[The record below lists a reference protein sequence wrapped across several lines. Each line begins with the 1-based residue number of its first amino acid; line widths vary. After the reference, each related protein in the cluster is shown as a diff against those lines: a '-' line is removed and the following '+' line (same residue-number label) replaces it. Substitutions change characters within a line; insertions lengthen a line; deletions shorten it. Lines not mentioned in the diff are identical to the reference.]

1 MKIRNVLYIFLMI
14 IFIVLAYFLIDRGIN
29 TRTKIYINYQDSSDI
44 IYKVYLND
52 GNYLGINNKYN
63 TSLVNKISF
72 NYNFKSIFST
82 SVNGFYKYN
91 IEGILVAYT
100 DDINDSLLQKKYILL
115 GDIVNTLN
123 SNGNTIN
130 IDQNID
136 IDYVKY
142 RKELNNISKEY
153 NTLVNGYLE
162 LRFNVKENLN
172 FNGIDNIKEDS
183 KQIKVIIPLSYDYFK
198 INVIKNDNKTDSY
211 YDFSKKQ
218 PVNYLLMIL
227 GALSLSLG
235 ISFLA
240 LVIRE
245 MVITYDKESA
255 YNKKLKKILGKYSD
269 KIVNIKKFYNKKK
282 YNLIYVDSFKELLE
296 VYDKVENPISF
307 REIKKN
313 SKAIFLLIDGDNAW
327 IYELSSD
334 SMK

>member
-1 MKIRNVLYIFLMI
+1 MKIRNVLYVFLMI

-29 TRTKIYINYQDSSDI
+29 AKTKVYVNYKDNNDI
-44 IYKVYLND
+44 TYKVYLND
-52 GNYLGINNKYN
+52 NSYLGMNNRYN
-63 TSLVNKISF
+63 TSLVNKINFDYS
-72 NYNFKSIFST
+72 FKSVFNT
-82 SVNGFYKYN
+82 NVNGFYSYN
-91 IEGILVAYT
+91 VEGLLVVYT
-100 DDINDSLLQKKYILL
+100 DNINDSLLQKKYILL
-115 GDIVNTLN
+115 EDTVNTLN
-123 SNGNTIN
+123 NNEKIIKLDN
-130 IDQNID
+130 NID
-136 IDYVKY
+136 IDYIKF
-142 RKELNNISKEY
+142 RKELSNISKEY

-162 LRFNVKENLN
+162 LRFNIKESLN
-172 FNGIDNIKEDS
+172 FSGIENTKEDS
-183 KQIKVIIPLSYDYFK
+183 KQMKVIIPLSYDYFK
-198 INVIKNDNKTDSY
+198 INVIKNDDKIDSY

-227 GALSLSLG
+227 GALSLSSG

-245 MVITYDKESA
+245 MVITYKKESA
-255 YNKKLKKILGKYSD
+255 YNKELRKILGAYND
-269 KIVNIKKFYNKKK
+269 IIINIKKFYNKKK

-313 SKAIFLLIDGDNAW
+313 SKAIFVLIDDDSAW

>member
-1 MKIRNVLYIFLMI
+1 MKIRNVLYVFLMI

-29 TRTKIYINYQDSSDI
+29 AKTKVYVNYKDNNDI
-44 IYKVYLND
+44 TYKVYLND
-52 GNYLGINNKYN
+52 NSYLGMNNRYN
-63 TSLVNKISF
+63 TSLVNKINFDYS
-72 NYNFKSIFST
+72 FKSVFNT
-82 SVNGFYKYN
+82 NVNGFYSYN
-91 IEGILVAYT
+91 VEGLLVVYT
-100 DDINDSLLQKKYILL
+100 DNINDSLLQKKYILL
-115 GDIVNTLN
+115 EDTVNTLN
-123 SNGNTIN
+123 NNEKIIKLDN
-130 IDQNID
+130 NID
-136 IDYVKY
+136 IDYIKF
-142 RKELNNISKEY
+142 RKELSNISKEY

-162 LRFNVKENLN
+162 LRFNIKESLN
-172 FNGIDNIKEDS
+172 FSGIENTKEDS
-183 KQIKVIIPLSYDYFK
+183 KQMKVIIPLSYDYFK
-198 INVIKNDNKTDSY
+198 INVIKNDDKIDSY

-227 GALSLSLG
+227 GALSLSSG

-245 MVITYDKESA
+245 MVITYKKESA
-255 YNKKLKKILGKYSD
+255 YNKELRKILGAYGD
-269 KIVNIKKFYNKKK
+269 IIVNIKKFYNKKK

-313 SKAIFLLIDGDNAW
+313 SKAIFVLIDDDSAW

>member
-1 MKIRNVLYIFLMI
+1 MKIRNVLYVFLMI

-29 TRTKIYINYQDSSDI
+29 AKTKVYVNYKDNNDI
-44 IYKVYLND
+44 TYKVYLND
-52 GNYLGINNKYN
+52 NSYLGMNNRYN
-63 TSLVNKISF
+63 TSLVNKINFDYS
-72 NYNFKSIFST
+72 FKSVFNT
-82 SVNGFYKYN
+82 NVNGFYSYN
-91 IEGILVAYT
+91 VEGLLVVYT
-100 DDINDSLLQKKYILL
+100 DNINDSLLQKKYILL
-115 GDIVNTLN
+115 EDTVNTLN
-123 SNGNTIN
+123 NNEKIIKLDN
-130 IDQNID
+130 NID
-136 IDYVKY
+136 IDYIKF

-162 LRFNVKENLN
+162 LRFNIKESLN
-172 FNGIDNIKEDS
+172 FSGIENTKEDS
-183 KQIKVIIPLSYDYFK
+183 KQMKVIIPLSYDYFK
-198 INVIKNDNKTDSY
+198 INVIKNDDKIDSY

-227 GALSLSLG
+227 GALSLSSG

-245 MVITYDKESA
+245 MVITYKKESA
-255 YNKKLKKILGKYSD
+255 YNKELRKILGAYGD
-269 KIVNIKKFYNKKK
+269 IIVNIKKFYNKKK

-313 SKAIFLLIDGDNAW
+313 SKAIFVLIDDDSAW

>member
-1 MKIRNVLYIFLMI
+1 MKIRNVLYVFLMI

-29 TRTKIYINYQDSSDI
+29 AKTKVYVNYKDNNDI
-44 IYKVYLND
+44 TYKVYLND
-52 GNYLGINNKYN
+52 NSYLGMNNRYN
-63 TSLVNKISF
+63 TSLVNKINFDYS
-72 NYNFKSIFST
+72 FKSVFNT
-82 SVNGFYKYN
+82 NVNGFYSYN
-91 IEGILVAYT
+91 VEGLLVVYT
-100 DDINDSLLQKKYILL
+100 DNINDSLLQKKYILL
-115 GDIVNTLN
+115 EDTVNTLN
-123 SNGNTIN
+123 NNEKIIKLDN
-130 IDQNID
+130 NID
-136 IDYVKY
+136 IDYIKF
-142 RKELNNISKEY
+142 RKELSNISKEY

-162 LRFNVKENLN
+162 LRFNIKESLN
-172 FNGIDNIKEDS
+172 FSGIEKTKEDS
-183 KQIKVIIPLSYDYFK
+183 KQMKVIIPLSYDYFK
-198 INVIKNDNKTDSY
+198 INVIKNDDKIDSY

-227 GALSLSLG
+227 GALSLSSG

-245 MVITYDKESA
+245 MVITYKKESA
-255 YNKKLKKILGKYSD
+255 YNKELRKILGAYND
-269 KIVNIKKFYNKKK
+269 IIINIKKFYNKKK

-313 SKAIFLLIDGDNAW
+313 SKAIFVLIDDDSAW